1 MIKKQLETE
10 KDLNVTQEVR
20 GLAARPASARLL
32 EAARQTPQEVFAA
45 YETTP
50 QGQPRPDIM
59 RALFGRNELAHK
71 KADSILKRLF
81 KAFINPFTVVLI
93 VLAVIS
99 FITDYVIVE
108 PEDRDL
114 TAVLIVGIMVFISGT
129 LRFVQEVRS
138 GNAAE
143 RLQAMVKTTIAVLR
157 DGESRERPLS
167 ELVVGDVI
175 RLAAGDMI
183 PADVR
188 IVETK
193 DLFVSQSSLTG
204 ESEPMEKWT
213 AAQPQTGGNPLECN
227 NLAFMGS
234 TVVSGS
240 ALALVIAVGKDTL
253 FGALARRVAET
264 RVRTNFEKGV
274 NAVSWVLIRF
284 MVGMVPVV
292 LFLNGFTK
300 GDWVQA
306 ALFALSV
313 AVGLTPEMLPMIVT
327 ASLAKG
333 ALAMSKQ
340 KVIIKNLN
348 SIQNLG
354 SMDILCTDKTGT
366 LTQDKVVLEYHLNV
380 DGKED
385 DRVLRHAFLNSYFQT
400 GLKNLI
406 DLAVIQKQEELGAQ
420 ALVEKYTKVD
430 EIPFDFQ
437 RRRMSVVVQDWEGK
451 TQLVTKGAVE
461 EMLQCCAWAECGGRV
476 LPLEEGVRQRVLAKA
491 GELNSQGM
499 RVIAVAQKTNPS
511 PAGQFSV
518 EDERGMVLLGFLA
531 LLDPP
536 KATAQAAIQ
545 ALQEYGVSVKIL
557 TGDNEKVTQA
567 ICRQVGLP
575 VERILLGTDLESLD
589 DQTLGR
595 LAEDITVFAKLS
607 PEQKA
612 RVVRILREKGH
623 TVGYMGDGINDAA
636 AMKAADVG
644 VSVDTA
650 VDIAKETASV
660 VLLEKDLMVLE
671 QGVLEGRKTYAN
683 MMKYIK
689 MTASSNFGNMFSVLA
704 ASAFLPFLPMASL
717 HLILLNLIYD
727 VCCTALSWDNV
738 DPAYLKVPRRWEAKG
753 IGRFMLWIGPISSL
767 FDIVTYLLLYFVLC
781 PLATGGQLYTQLA
794 DPAAQALYVALFQT
808 GWFVESMWTQTL
820 VIHMLRTEKL
830 PFAQSRASVP
840 VALLSLA
847 GIALVTA
854 IPFTPLAAPLEMA
867 ALPPVYFLLLGMV
880 VLGYMALVTVVKKR
894 YLRRYGQWL

>member
-10 KDLNVTQEVR
+10 KDLNVTQGVR
-20 GLAARPASARLL
+20 ELAARHASARLL

-59 RALFGRNELAHK
+59 RALFGRNELARK

-157 DGESRERPLS
+157 NGESRERPIS
-167 ELVVGDVI
+167 DLVVGDVI

-213 AAQPQTGGNPLECN
+213 AAQPQTDGNPLECN

-313 AVGLTPEMLPMIVT
+313 AVGLTPEMLPMIVS
-327 ASLAKG
+327 ANLAKG
-333 ALAMSKQ
+333 AVAMSRK
-340 KVIIKNLN
+340 KVIVKHLN
-348 SIQNLG
+348 AIQNLG
-354 SMDILCTDKTGT
+354 AMNILCTDKTGT
-366 LTQDKVVLEYHLNV
+366 LTQDRIVLEYPLDVHGNV
-380 DGKED
+380 DE
-385 DRVLRHAFLNSYFQT
+385 RVLRHAFLNSYHQT
-400 GLKNLI
+400 GLRNLMDEAI
-406 DLAVIQKQEELGAQ
+406 VDHAYETNMLPLWQD
-420 ALVEKYTKVD
+420 YRKVD
-430 EIPFDFQ
+430 EIPFDFT
-437 RRRMSVVVQDWEGK
+437 RRRMSVVVADKTGK
-451 TQLVTKGAVE
+451 TQIITKGAVE
-461 EMLQCCAWAECGGRV
+461 EMLSICSYAEYKGNV
-476 LPLEEGVRQRVLAKA
+476 EPLTSALSEEILATVRRYNEA
-491 GELNSQGM
+491 GL
-499 RVIAVAQKTNPS
+499 RVIAVAHKTNPMV
-511 PAGQFSV
+511 AGAFSV
-518 EDERGMVLLGFLA
+518 ADESDMVLIGYLA
-531 LLDPP
+531 FLDPP
-536 KATAQAAIQ
+536 KDSAAAAVA
-545 ALQEYGVSVKIL
+545 ALKEYGVAVKVL
-557 TGDNEKVTQA
+557 TGDNDAVTRSV
-567 ICRQVGLP
+567 CDQVGL
-575 VERILLGTDLESLD
+575 RSHSLLLGSDVEAMDDAELRAAAERTD
-589 DQTLGR
+589 
-595 LAEDITVFAKLS
+595 IFAKLT
-607 PEQKA
+607 PQQKA
-612 RVVRILREKGH
+612 RIVTCLRESGH
-623 TVGYMGDGINDAA
+623 TVGFMGDGINDAA
-636 AMKAADVG
+636 AMKASDVG
-644 VSVDTA
+644 ISVDSA
-650 VDIAKETASV
+650 VDIARESADII
-660 VLLEKDLMVLE
+660 LLEKDLMVLE
-671 QGVLEGRKTYAN
+671 QGAIEGRRIYAN
-683 MMKYIK
+683 IIKYIK

-704 ASAFLPFLPMASL
+704 ASAFLPFLPLAPL
-717 HLILLNLIYD
+717 QILVLNLIYD
-727 VCCTALSWDNV
+727 ISCTAMPWDNV
-738 DPAYLKVPRRWEAKG
+738 DADFLKQPKTWDASS
-753 IGRFMLWIGPISSL
+753 ISRFMIWFGPASSV
-767 FDIVTYLLLYFVLC
+767 FDITTFVLLYTYIC
-781 PLATGGQLYTQLA
+781 PLVFGGAYETLGAGMQ
-794 DPAAQALYVALFQT
+794 VAFVGLFQA
-808 GWFVESMWTQTL
+808 GWFVESLWTQTL
-820 VIHMLRTEKL
+820 VLHMLRTPKV
-830 PFAQSRASVP
+830 PFLRSRASWQVTG
-840 VALLSLA
+840 LTSLGILA
-847 GIALVTA
+847 GTC
-854 IPFTPLAAPLEMA
+854 IPFTTVGGALDMMPLPGAFFPWLFATLAAYM
-867 ALPPVYFLLLGMV
+867 LLTTILKGIFI
-880 VLGYMALVTVVKKR
+880 KK
-894 YLRRYGQWL
+894 YGELL

>member
-59 RALFGRNELAHK
+59 RALFGRNELARK

-157 DGESRERPLS
+157 DGESRERPIS

-204 ESEPMEKWT
+204 EREPMEKWT

-313 AVGLTPEMLPMIVT
+313 AVGLTPEMLPMIVS
-327 ASLAKG
+327 ANLAKG
-333 ALAMSKQ
+333 AVAMSRK
-340 KVIIKNLN
+340 KVIVKHLN
-348 SIQNLG
+348 AIQNLG
-354 SMDILCTDKTGT
+354 AMNILCTDKTGT
-366 LTQDKVVLEYHLNV
+366 LTQDRIVLEYPLDVHGNV
-380 DGKED
+380 DE
-385 DRVLRHAFLNSYFQT
+385 RVLRHAFLNSYHQT
-400 GLKNLI
+400 GLRNLMDEAI
-406 DLAVIQKQEELGAQ
+406 VDHAYETNMLPLWQD
-420 ALVEKYTKVD
+420 YRKVD
-430 EIPFDFQ
+430 EIPFDFT
-437 RRRMSVVVQDWEGK
+437 RRRMSVVVADKAGK
-451 TQLVTKGAVE
+451 TQIITKGAVE
-461 EMLQCCAWAECGGRV
+461 EMLSICSYAEYKGNV
-476 LPLEEGVRQRVLAKA
+476 EPLTSALSEEILATVRRYNEA
-491 GELNSQGM
+491 GL
-499 RVIAVAQKTNPS
+499 RVIAVAHKTNPMV
-511 PAGQFSV
+511 AGAFSV
-518 EDERGMVLLGFLA
+518 ADESDMVLIGYLA
-531 LLDPP
+531 FLDPP
-536 KATAQAAIQ
+536 KDSAAAAVA
-545 ALQEYGVSVKIL
+545 ALKEYGVAVKVL
-557 TGDNEKVTQA
+557 TGDNDAVTRSV
-567 ICRQVGLP
+567 CGQVGLLSHSL
-575 VERILLGTDLESLD
+575 LLGSDVEAMDDAALRAAAERTD
-589 DQTLGR
+589 
-595 LAEDITVFAKLS
+595 IFAKLT
-607 PEQKA
+607 PQQKA
-612 RVVRILREKGH
+612 RIVTCLRENGH
-623 TVGYMGDGINDAA
+623 TVGFMGDGINDAA
-636 AMKAADVG
+636 AMKASDVG
-644 VSVDTA
+644 ISVDSA
-650 VDIAKETASV
+650 VDIARESADII
-660 VLLEKDLMVLE
+660 LLEKDLMVLE
-671 QGVLEGRKTYAN
+671 QGAIEGRRIYAN
-683 MMKYIK
+683 IIKYIK

-704 ASAFLPFLPMASL
+704 ASAFLPFLPLAPL
-717 HLILLNLIYD
+717 QILVLNLIYD
-727 VCCTALSWDNV
+727 ISCTAMPWDNV
-738 DPAYLKVPRRWEAKG
+738 DADFLKQPKTWDASS
-753 IGRFMLWIGPISSL
+753 ISRFMIWFGPASSV
-767 FDIVTYLLLYFVLC
+767 FDITTFVLLYTYIC
-781 PLATGGQLYTQLA
+781 PLVFGGAYETLDAGMQ
-794 DPAAQALYVALFQT
+794 VALVGLFQA
-808 GWFVESMWTQTL
+808 GWFVESLWTQTL
-820 VIHMLRTEKL
+820 VLHMLRTPKV
-830 PFAQSRASVP
+830 PFLRSRASWQVTG
-840 VALLSLA
+840 LTSLGILA
-847 GIALVTA
+847 GTC
-854 IPFTPLAAPLEMA
+854 IPFTTVGGALDMMPLPGAFFPWLFATLAAYM
-867 ALPPVYFLLLGMV
+867 LLTTTLKGIFI
-880 VLGYMALVTVVKKR
+880 KK
-894 YLRRYGQWL
+894 YGELL

>member
-59 RALFGRNELAHK
+59 RALFGRNELARK

-157 DGESRERPLS
+157 DGESRERPIS

-213 AAQPQTGGNPLECN
+213 AAQPQAGGNPLECN

-313 AVGLTPEMLPMIVT
+313 AVGLTPEMLPMIVS
-327 ASLAKG
+327 ANLAKG
-333 ALAMSKQ
+333 AVAMSRK
-340 KVIIKNLN
+340 KVIVKHLN
-348 SIQNLG
+348 AIQNLG
-354 SMDILCTDKTGT
+354 AMNILCTDKTGT
-366 LTQDKVVLEYHLNV
+366 LTQDRIVLEYPLDVHGNV
-380 DGKED
+380 DE
-385 DRVLRHAFLNSYFQT
+385 RVLRHAFLNSYHQT
-400 GLKNLI
+400 GLRNLMDEAI
-406 DLAVIQKQEELGAQ
+406 VDHAYETNMLPLWQD
-420 ALVEKYTKVD
+420 YRKVD
-430 EIPFDFQ
+430 EIPFDFT
-437 RRRMSVVVQDWEGK
+437 RRRMSVVVADKAGK
-451 TQLVTKGAVE
+451 TQIITKGAVE
-461 EMLQCCAWAECGGRV
+461 EMLSICSYAEYKGNV
-476 LPLEEGVRQRVLAKA
+476 EPLTSALSEEILATVRRYNEA
-491 GELNSQGM
+491 GL
-499 RVIAVAQKTNPS
+499 RVIAVAHKTNPMV
-511 PAGQFSV
+511 AGAFSV
-518 EDERGMVLLGFLA
+518 ADESDMVLIGYLA
-531 LLDPP
+531 FLDPP
-536 KATAQAAIQ
+536 KGSAAAAVA
-545 ALQEYGVSVKIL
+545 ALKEYGVAVKVL
-557 TGDNEKVTQA
+557 TGDNDAVTRSV
-567 ICRQVGLP
+567 CGQVGL
-575 VERILLGTDLESLD
+575 RSHSLLLGSDVEAMDDAALRTAAERTD
-589 DQTLGR
+589 
-595 LAEDITVFAKLS
+595 IFAKLT
-607 PEQKA
+607 PQQKA
-612 RVVRILREKGH
+612 RIVTCLRENGH
-623 TVGYMGDGINDAA
+623 TVGFMGDGINDAA
-636 AMKAADVG
+636 AMKASDVG
-644 VSVDTA
+644 ISVDSA
-650 VDIAKETASV
+650 VDIARESADII
-660 VLLEKDLMVLE
+660 LLEKDLMVLE
-671 QGVLEGRKTYAN
+671 QGAIEGRRIYAN
-683 MMKYIK
+683 IIKYIK

-704 ASAFLPFLPMASL
+704 ASAFLPFLPLAPL
-717 HLILLNLIYD
+717 QILVLNLIYD
-727 VCCTALSWDNV
+727 ISCTAMPWDNV
-738 DPAYLKVPRRWEAKG
+738 DADFLKQPKTWDASS
-753 IGRFMLWIGPISSL
+753 ISRFMIWFGPASSV
-767 FDIVTYLLLYFVLC
+767 FDITTFVLLYTYIC
-781 PLATGGQLYTQLA
+781 PLVFGGAYETLDAGMQ
-794 DPAAQALYVALFQT
+794 VAFVGLFQA
-808 GWFVESMWTQTL
+808 GWFVESLWTQTL
-820 VIHMLRTEKL
+820 VLHMLRTPKV
-830 PFAQSRASVP
+830 PFLRSRASWQVTG
-840 VALLSLA
+840 LTSLGILA
-847 GIALVTA
+847 GTC
-854 IPFTPLAAPLEMA
+854 IPFTTVGGALDMMPLPGAFFPWLFATLAAYM
-867 ALPPVYFLLLGMV
+867 LLTTTLKGIFI
-880 VLGYMALVTVVKKR
+880 KK
-894 YLRRYGQWL
+894 YGELL

>member
-10 KDLNVTQEVR
+10 KDLNVTQGVR
-20 GLAARPASARLL
+20 ELAARHASARLL

-59 RALFGRNELAHK
+59 RALFGRNELARK

-108 PEDRDL
+108 PEERDL

-157 DGESRERPLS
+157 DGESRERPIS

-313 AVGLTPEMLPMIVT
+313 AVGLTPEMLPMIVS
-327 ASLAKG
+327 ANLAKG
-333 ALAMSKQ
+333 AVAMSRK
-340 KVIIKNLN
+340 KVIVKHLN
-348 SIQNLG
+348 AIQNLG
-354 SMDILCTDKTGT
+354 AMNILCTDKTGT
-366 LTQDKVVLEYHLNV
+366 LTQDRIVLEYPLDVHGNV
-380 DGKED
+380 DE
-385 DRVLRHAFLNSYFQT
+385 RVLRHAFLNSYHQT
-400 GLKNLI
+400 GLRNLMDEAI
-406 DLAVIQKQEELGAQ
+406 AVAGLPEGGRNPVRFYPAAHERGCGGQDRQDADHHQGRGGGNAFHLQLRGIQGECRAAHQRVERGDPRHGAAVQ
-420 ALVEKYTKVD
+420 RGRAARHRRGPQD
-430 EIPFDFQ
+430 ESDG
-437 RRRMSVVVQDWEGK
+437 RRSVF
-451 TQLVTKGAVE
+451 
-461 EMLQCCAWAECGGRV
+461 CGGRV
-476 LPLEEGVRQRVLAKA
+476 GHGAHRVSRLPRSPEGFRGGCRCRAEGVRRRGQGADRGQRRGDAQRVRS
-491 GELNSQGM
+491 G
-499 RVIAVAQKTNPS
+499 RVAVPF
-511 PAGQFSV
+511 PA
-518 EDERGMVLLGFLA
+518 
-531 LLDPP
+531 
-536 KATAQAAIQ
+536 
-545 ALQEYGVSVKIL
+545 
-557 TGDNEKVTQA
+557 
-567 ICRQVGLP
+567 
-575 VERILLGTDLESLD
+575 
-589 DQTLGR
+589 
-595 LAEDITVFAKLS
+595 
-607 PEQKA
+607 A
-612 RVVRILREKGH
+612 RFGC
-623 TVGYMGDGINDAA
+623 GGDG
-636 AMKAADVG
+636 
-644 VSVDTA
+644 
-650 VDIAKETASV
+650 
-660 VLLEKDLMVLE
+660 
-671 QGVLEGRKTYAN
+671 
-683 MMKYIK
+683 
-689 MTASSNFGNMFSVLA
+689 
-704 ASAFLPFLPMASL
+704 
-717 HLILLNLIYD
+717 
-727 VCCTALSWDNV
+727 
-738 DPAYLKVPRRWEAKG
+738 
-753 IGRFMLWIGPISSL
+753 
-767 FDIVTYLLLYFVLC
+767 
-781 PLATGGQLYTQLA
+781 
-794 DPAAQALYVALFQT
+794 
-808 GWFVESMWTQTL
+808 
-820 VIHMLRTEKL
+820 
-830 PFAQSRASVP
+830 
-840 VALLSLA
+840 
-847 GIALVTA
+847 
-854 IPFTPLAAPLEMA
+854 
-867 ALPPVYFLLLGMV
+867 
-880 VLGYMALVTVVKKR
+880 
-894 YLRRYGQWL
+894 

>member
-59 RALFGRNELAHK
+59 RALFGRNELARK

-157 DGESRERPLS
+157 DGESRERPIS

-213 AAQPQTGGNPLECN
+213 AAQPQAGGNPLECN

-313 AVGLTPEMLPMIVT
+313 AVGLTPEMLPMIVS
-327 ASLAKG
+327 ANLAKG
-333 ALAMSKQ
+333 AVAMSRK
-340 KVIIKNLN
+340 KVIVKHLN
-348 SIQNLG
+348 AIQNLG
-354 SMDILCTDKTGT
+354 AMNILCTDKTGT
-366 LTQDKVVLEYHLNV
+366 LTQDRIVLEYPLDVHGNV
-380 DGKED
+380 DE
-385 DRVLRHAFLNSYFQT
+385 RVLRHAFLNSYHQT
-400 GLKNLI
+400 GLRNLMDEAI
-406 DLAVIQKQEELGAQ
+406 VDHAYETNMLPLWQD
-420 ALVEKYTKVD
+420 YRKVD
-430 EIPFDFQ
+430 EIPFDFT
-437 RRRMSVVVQDWEGK
+437 RRRMSVVVADKAGK
-451 TQLVTKGAVE
+451 TQIITKGAVE
-461 EMLQCCAWAECGGRV
+461 EMLSICSYAEYKGNV
-476 LPLEEGVRQRVLAKA
+476 EPLTSALSEEILATVRRYNEA
-491 GELNSQGM
+491 GL
-499 RVIAVAQKTNPS
+499 RVIAVAHKTNPMV
-511 PAGQFSV
+511 AGAFSV
-518 EDERGMVLLGFLA
+518 ADESDMVLIGYLA
-531 LLDPP
+531 FLDPP
-536 KATAQAAIQ
+536 KDSAAAAVA
-545 ALQEYGVSVKIL
+545 ALKEYGVAVKVL
-557 TGDNEKVTQA
+557 TGDNDAVTRSV
-567 ICRQVGLP
+567 CGQVGL
-575 VERILLGTDLESLD
+575 RSHSLLLGSDVEAMDDAALRAAAERTD
-589 DQTLGR
+589 
-595 LAEDITVFAKLS
+595 IFAKLT
-607 PEQKA
+607 PQQKA
-612 RVVRILREKGH
+612 RIVTCLRENGH
-623 TVGYMGDGINDAA
+623 TVGFMGDGINDAA
-636 AMKAADVG
+636 AMKASDVG
-644 VSVDTA
+644 ISVDSA
-650 VDIAKETASV
+650 VDIARESADII
-660 VLLEKDLMVLE
+660 LLEKDLMVLE
-671 QGVLEGRKTYAN
+671 QGAIEGRRIYAN
-683 MMKYIK
+683 IIKYIK

-704 ASAFLPFLPMASL
+704 ASAFLPFLPLAPL
-717 HLILLNLIYD
+717 QILVLNLIYD
-727 VCCTALSWDNV
+727 ISCTAMPWDNV
-738 DPAYLKVPRRWEAKG
+738 DADFLKQPKTWDASS
-753 IGRFMLWIGPISSL
+753 ISRFMIWFGPASSV
-767 FDIVTYLLLYFVLC
+767 FDITTFVLLYTYIC
-781 PLATGGQLYTQLA
+781 PLVFGGAYETLDAGMQ
-794 DPAAQALYVALFQT
+794 VAFVGLFQA
-808 GWFVESMWTQTL
+808 GWFVESLWTQTL
-820 VIHMLRTEKL
+820 VLHMLRTPKV
-830 PFAQSRASVP
+830 PFLRSRASWQVTG
-840 VALLSLA
+840 LTSLGILA
-847 GIALVTA
+847 GTC
-854 IPFTPLAAPLEMA
+854 IPFTTVGGALDMMPLPGAFFPWLFATLAAYM
-867 ALPPVYFLLLGMV
+867 LLTTTLKGIFI
-880 VLGYMALVTVVKKR
+880 KK
-894 YLRRYGQWL
+894 YGELL

>member
-10 KDLNVTQEVR
+10 KDLNVTQGARE
-20 GLAARPASARLL
+20 LAARHASARLL

-59 RALFGRNELAHK
+59 RALFGRNELARK

-157 DGESRERPLS
+157 NGESRERPIS

-213 AAQPQTGGNPLECN
+213 AAQPQTDGNPLECN

-313 AVGLTPEMLPMIVT
+313 AVGLTPEMLPMIVS
-327 ASLAKG
+327 ANLAKG
-333 ALAMSKQ
+333 AVAMSRK
-340 KVIIKNLN
+340 KVIVKHLN
-348 SIQNLG
+348 AIQNLG
-354 SMDILCTDKTGT
+354 AMNILCTDKTGT
-366 LTQDKVVLEYHLNV
+366 LTQDRIVLEYPLDVHGNV
-380 DGKED
+380 DE
-385 DRVLRHAFLNSYFQT
+385 RVLRHAFLNSYHQT
-400 GLKNLI
+400 GLRNLMDEAI
-406 DLAVIQKQEELGAQ
+406 VDHAYETNMLPLWQD
-420 ALVEKYTKVD
+420 YRKVD
-430 EIPFDFQ
+430 EIPFDFT
-437 RRRMSVVVQDWEGK
+437 RRRMSVVVADKTGK
-451 TQLVTKGAVE
+451 TQIITKGAVE
-461 EMLQCCAWAECGGRV
+461 EMLSICSYAEYKGNV
-476 LPLEEGVRQRVLAKA
+476 EPLTSALSEEILATVRRYNEA
-491 GELNSQGM
+491 GL
-499 RVIAVAQKTNPS
+499 RVIAVAHKTNPMV
-511 PAGQFSV
+511 AGAFSV
-518 EDERGMVLLGFLA
+518 ADESDMVLIGYLA
-531 LLDPP
+531 FLDPP
-536 KATAQAAIQ
+536 KDSAAAAVA
-545 ALQEYGVSVKIL
+545 ALKEYGVAVKVL
-557 TGDNEKVTQA
+557 TGDNDAVTRSV
-567 ICRQVGLP
+567 CDQVGL
-575 VERILLGTDLESLD
+575 RSHSLLLGSDVEAMDDAELRAAAERTD
-589 DQTLGR
+589 
-595 LAEDITVFAKLS
+595 IFAKLT
-607 PEQKA
+607 PQQKA
-612 RVVRILREKGH
+612 RIVTCLRESGH
-623 TVGYMGDGINDAA
+623 TVGFMGDGINDAA
-636 AMKAADVG
+636 AMKASDVG
-644 VSVDTA
+644 ISVDSA
-650 VDIAKETASV
+650 VDIARESADII
-660 VLLEKDLMVLE
+660 LLEKDLMVLE
-671 QGVLEGRKTYAN
+671 QGAIEGRRIYAN
-683 MMKYIK
+683 IIKYIK

-704 ASAFLPFLPMASL
+704 ASAFLPFLPLAPL
-717 HLILLNLIYD
+717 QILVLNLIYD
-727 VCCTALSWDNV
+727 ISCTAMPWDNV
-738 DPAYLKVPRRWEAKG
+738 DADFLKQSKTWDASS
-753 IGRFMLWIGPISSL
+753 ISRFMIWFGPASSV
-767 FDIVTYLLLYFVLC
+767 FDITTFVLLYTYIC
-781 PLATGGQLYTQLA
+781 PLVFGGAYETLDAGMQ
-794 DPAAQALYVALFQT
+794 VAFVGLFQA
-808 GWFVESMWTQTL
+808 GWFVESLWTQTL
-820 VIHMLRTEKL
+820 VLHMLRTPKV
-830 PFAQSRASVP
+830 PFLRSRASWQVTG
-840 VALLSLA
+840 LTSLGILA
-847 GIALVTA
+847 GTC
-854 IPFTPLAAPLEMA
+854 IPFTTVGGDLDMMPLPGAFFPWLFATLAAYM
-867 ALPPVYFLLLGMV
+867 LLTTTLKGIFI
-880 VLGYMALVTVVKKR
+880 KK
-894 YLRRYGQWL
+894 YGELL

>member
-1 MIKKQLETE
+1 MKKIVKNVWIAGGSGARGRANTIYERLFWAAAQEETALLARYGTAATGLTPE
-10 KDLNVTQEVR
+10 QVERSREEHGSNVLTYGKRESV
-20 GLAARPASARLL
+20 A
-32 EAARQTPQEVFAA
+32 
-45 YETTP
+45 
-50 QGQPRPDIM
+50 
-59 RALFGRNELAHK
+59 
-71 KADSILKRLF
+71 KRLF
-81 KAFINPFTVVLI
+81 SAFINPFTVILLA
-93 VLAVIS
+93 LAVIS
-99 FITDYVIVE
+99 AVTDIALASPGEKNYA
-108 PEDRDL
+108 
-114 TAVLIVGIMVFISGT
+114 TVLIIATMVLLSGG
-129 LRFVQEVRS
+129 LRFVQETRS
-138 GNAAE
+138 GNVADKLLGMLHTTACVERSGQKAE
-143 RLQAMVKTTIAVLR
+143 I
-157 DGESRERPLS
+157 PL
-167 ELVVGDVI
+167 EEIVAGDLVY
-175 RLAAGDMI
+175 LSAGDMI
-183 PADVR
+183 PADLR
-188 IVETK
+188 ILCAK
-193 DLFVSQSSLTG
+193 DLFLSQSALTG
-204 ESEPMEKWT
+204 ESEAVEKLGT
-213 AAQPQTGGNPLECN
+213 AVSQKAALTDTA
-227 NLAFMGS
+227 NLAFLGS
-234 TVVSGS
+234 NVVSGS
-240 ALALVIAVGKDTL
+240 AKALVLAVGNNTMLGRMAKELNTKPPK
-253 FGALARRVAET
+253 T
-264 RVRTNFEKGV
+264 TFEKGV
-274 NAVSWVLIRF
+274 NSVSWVLIRF
-284 MVGMVPVV
+284 MLLMVPVV
-292 LFLNGFTK
+292 LLVNGFTK
-300 GDWVQA
+300 GDWMQA
-306 ALFALSV
+306 SLFAISI

-406 DLAVIQKQEELGAQ
+406 DLAVIQKQEELGAHD
-420 ALVEKYTKVD
+420 LVEKYTKVD

-437 RRRMSVVVQDWEGK
+437 RRRMSVVVQDREGK

-476 LPLEEGVRQRVLAKA
+476 LPLEEGVRRRVLAKA
-491 GELNSQGM
+491 GELNGQGM

-689 MTASSNFGNMFSVLA
+689 ITASSNFGNMFSVLA

-767 FDIVTYLLLYFVLC
+767 FDIATYLLLYFVLC

-830 PFAQSRASVP
+830 PFARSRASVP

-894 YLRRYGQWL
+894 YIRRYGQWL

>member
-59 RALFGRNELAHK
+59 RALFGRNELARK

-157 DGESRERPLS
+157 DGESRERPIS
-167 ELVVGDVI
+167 ELVV
-175 RLAAGDMI
+175 GDMI

-213 AAQPQTGGNPLECN
+213 AAQPQAGGNPLECN

-313 AVGLTPEMLPMIVT
+313 AVGLTPEMLPMIVS
-327 ASLAKG
+327 ANLAKG
-333 ALAMSKQ
+333 AVAMSRK
-340 KVIIKNLN
+340 KVIVKHLN
-348 SIQNLG
+348 AIQNLG
-354 SMDILCTDKTGT
+354 AMNILCTDKTGT
-366 LTQDKVVLEYHLNV
+366 LTQDRIVLEYPLDVHGNV
-380 DGKED
+380 DE
-385 DRVLRHAFLNSYFQT
+385 RVLRHAFLNSYHQT
-400 GLKNLI
+400 GLRNLMDEAI
-406 DLAVIQKQEELGAQ
+406 VDHAYETNMLPLWQD
-420 ALVEKYTKVD
+420 YRKVD
-430 EIPFDFQ
+430 EIPFDFT
-437 RRRMSVVVQDWEGK
+437 RRRMSVVVADKAGK
-451 TQLVTKGAVE
+451 TQIITKGAVE
-461 EMLQCCAWAECGGRV
+461 EMLSICSYAEYKGNV
-476 LPLEEGVRQRVLAKA
+476 EPLTSALSEEILATVRRYNEA
-491 GELNSQGM
+491 GL
-499 RVIAVAQKTNPS
+499 RVIAVAHKTNPMV
-511 PAGQFSV
+511 AGAFSV
-518 EDERGMVLLGFLA
+518 ADESDMVLIGYLA
-531 LLDPP
+531 FLDPP
-536 KATAQAAIQ
+536 KGSAAAAVA
-545 ALQEYGVSVKIL
+545 ALKEYGVAVKVL
-557 TGDNEKVTQA
+557 TGDNDAVTRSV
-567 ICRQVGLP
+567 CGQVGL
-575 VERILLGTDLESLD
+575 RSHSLLLGSDVEAMDDAALRTAAERTD
-589 DQTLGR
+589 
-595 LAEDITVFAKLS
+595 IFAKLT
-607 PEQKA
+607 PQQKA
-612 RVVRILREKGH
+612 RIVTCLRENGH
-623 TVGYMGDGINDAA
+623 TVGFMGDGINDAA
-636 AMKAADVG
+636 AMKASDVG
-644 VSVDTA
+644 ISVDSA
-650 VDIAKETASV
+650 VDIARESADII
-660 VLLEKDLMVLE
+660 LLEKDLMVLE
-671 QGVLEGRKTYAN
+671 QGAIEGRRIYAN
-683 MMKYIK
+683 IIKYIK

-704 ASAFLPFLPMASL
+704 ASAFLPFLPLAPL
-717 HLILLNLIYD
+717 QILVLNLIYD
-727 VCCTALSWDNV
+727 ISCTAMPWDNV
-738 DPAYLKVPRRWEAKG
+738 DADFLKQPKTWDASS
-753 IGRFMLWIGPISSL
+753 ISRFMIWFGPASSV
-767 FDIVTYLLLYFVLC
+767 FDITTFVLLYTYIC
-781 PLATGGQLYTQLA
+781 PLVFGGAYETLDAGMQ
-794 DPAAQALYVALFQT
+794 VAFVGLFQA
-808 GWFVESMWTQTL
+808 GWFVESLWTQTL
-820 VIHMLRTEKL
+820 VLHMLRTPKV
-830 PFAQSRASVP
+830 PFLRSRASWQVTG
-840 VALLSLA
+840 LTSLGILA
-847 GIALVTA
+847 GTC
-854 IPFTPLAAPLEMA
+854 IPFTTVGGALDMMPLPGAFFPWLFATLAAYM
-867 ALPPVYFLLLGMV
+867 LLTTTLKGIFI
-880 VLGYMALVTVVKKR
+880 KK
-894 YLRRYGQWL
+894 YGELL

>member
-1 MIKKQLETE
+1 MKKIVKNVWIAGGSGARGRANTIYERLFWAAAQEETALLARYGTAATGLTPE
-10 KDLNVTQEVR
+10 QVERSREEHGSNVLTYGKRESV
-20 GLAARPASARLL
+20 A
-32 EAARQTPQEVFAA
+32 
-45 YETTP
+45 
-50 QGQPRPDIM
+50 
-59 RALFGRNELAHK
+59 
-71 KADSILKRLF
+71 KRLF
-81 KAFINPFTVVLI
+81 SAFINPFTVILLA
-93 VLAVIS
+93 LAVIS
-99 FITDYVIVE
+99 AVTDIALASPGE
-108 PEDRDL
+108 KNCA
-114 TAVLIVGIMVFISGT
+114 TVLIIATMVLLSGG
-129 LRFVQEVRS
+129 LRFVQETRS
-138 GNAAE
+138 GNVADKLLGMLHTTACVERAGQKAE
-143 RLQAMVKTTIAVLR
+143 I
-157 DGESRERPLS
+157 PL
-167 ELVVGDVI
+167 EEIVAGDLVY
-175 RLAAGDMI
+175 LSAGDMI
-183 PADVR
+183 PADLR
-188 IVETK
+188 ILCAK
-193 DLFVSQSSLTG
+193 DLFLSQSALTG
-204 ESEPMEKWT
+204 ESEAVEKLGT
-213 AAQPQTGGNPLECN
+213 AVSQKAALTDTA
-227 NLAFMGS
+227 NLAFLGS
-234 TVVSGS
+234 NVVSGS
-240 ALALVIAVGKDTL
+240 AKALVLAVGNDTML
-253 FGALARRVAET
+253 GRMAKELNT
-264 RVRTNFEKGV
+264 KPPKTTFEKGV
-274 NAVSWVLIRF
+274 NSVSWVLIRF
-284 MVGMVPVV
+284 MLLMVPVV
-292 LFLNGFTK
+292 LFVNGLTK
-300 GDWVQA
+300 GDWMQA
-306 ALFALSV
+306 SLFAISI

-406 DLAVIQKQEELGAQ
+406 DLAVIQRQEELGAQ

-437 RRRMSVVVQDWEGK
+437 RRRMSVVVQDREGK

-767 FDIVTYLLLYFVLC
+767 FDIATYLLLYFVLC

-894 YLRRYGQWL
+894 YIRRYGQWL

>member
-59 RALFGRNELAHK
+59 RALFGRNELARK

-157 DGESRERPLS
+157 DGESRERPIS

-213 AAQPQTGGNPLECN
+213 AAQPQAGGNPLECN

-292 LFLNGFTK
+292 LFLNGFAK

-313 AVGLTPEMLPMIVT
+313 AVGLTPEMLPMIVS
-327 ASLAKG
+327 ANLAKG
-333 ALAMSKQ
+333 AVGHVPAKGHRKASQ
-340 KVIIKNLN
+340 CDPESRGHEHPVHG
-348 SIQNLG
+348 QDRDPDAG
-354 SMDILCTDKTGT
+354 SQSCWNIRLDVHG
-366 LTQDKVVLEYHLNV
+366 NV
-380 DGKED
+380 DE
-385 DRVLRHAFLNSYFQT
+385 RVLRHAFLNSYHPDRPAQPDGRSHRGSRLRELNMLPLWQDYTEGGRNPVRFHPAAHERGCGGQ
-400 GLKNLI
+400 GRQDADHHQGRGGGNALHLQ
-406 DLAVIQKQEELGAQ
+406 LRGIQG
-420 ALVEKYTKVD
+420 
-430 EIPFDFQ
+430 
-437 RRRMSVVVQDWEGK
+437 
-451 TQLVTKGAVE
+451 
-461 EMLQCCAWAECGGRV
+461 ECGAAHQRVERGDPRHGAAVQRGRACASSPWPTRRIRWSPERFPWRTSRTWCSSGISPSSIPRRIPRR
-476 LPLEEGVRQRVLAKA
+476 LPL
-491 GELNSQGM
+491 
-499 RVIAVAQKTNPS
+499 
-511 PAGQFSV
+511 
-518 EDERGMVLLGFLA
+518 
-531 LLDPP
+531 
-536 KATAQAAIQ
+536 
-545 ALQEYGVSVKIL
+545 
-557 TGDNEKVTQA
+557 
-567 ICRQVGLP
+567 
-575 VERILLGTDLESLD
+575 
-589 DQTLGR
+589 
-595 LAEDITVFAKLS
+595 
-607 PEQKA
+607 
-612 RVVRILREKGH
+612 
-623 TVGYMGDGINDAA
+623 
-636 AMKAADVG
+636 
-644 VSVDTA
+644 
-650 VDIAKETASV
+650 
-660 VLLEKDLMVLE
+660 
-671 QGVLEGRKTYAN
+671 
-683 MMKYIK
+683 
-689 MTASSNFGNMFSVLA
+689 
-704 ASAFLPFLPMASL
+704 
-717 HLILLNLIYD
+717 
-727 VCCTALSWDNV
+727 
-738 DPAYLKVPRRWEAKG
+738 PR
-753 IGRFMLWIGPISSL
+753 
-767 FDIVTYLLLYFVLC
+767 
-781 PLATGGQLYTQLA
+781 
-794 DPAAQALYVALFQT
+794 
-808 GWFVESMWTQTL
+808 
-820 VIHMLRTEKL
+820 
-830 PFAQSRASVP
+830 
-840 VALLSLA
+840 
-847 GIALVTA
+847 
-854 IPFTPLAAPLEMA
+854 
-867 ALPPVYFLLLGMV
+867 
-880 VLGYMALVTVVKKR
+880 
-894 YLRRYGQWL
+894 

>member
-10 KDLNVTQEVR
+10 KDLNVTQGARE
-20 GLAARPASARLL
+20 LAARHASARLL

-59 RALFGRNELAHK
+59 RALFGRNELARK

-157 DGESRERPLS
+157 NGESRERPIS

-213 AAQPQTGGNPLECN
+213 AAQPQTDGNPLECN

-313 AVGLTPEMLPMIVT
+313 AVGLTPEMLPMIVS
-327 ASLAKG
+327 ANLAKG
-333 ALAMSKQ
+333 AVAMSRK
-340 KVIIKNLN
+340 KVIVKHLN
-348 SIQNLG
+348 AIQNLG
-354 SMDILCTDKTGT
+354 AMNILCTDKTGT
-366 LTQDKVVLEYHLNV
+366 LTQDRIVLEYPLDVHGNV
-380 DGKED
+380 DE
-385 DRVLRHAFLNSYFQT
+385 RVLRHAFLNSYHQT
-400 GLKNLI
+400 GLRNLMDEAI
-406 DLAVIQKQEELGAQ
+406 VDHAYETNMLPLWQD
-420 ALVEKYTKVD
+420 YRKVD
-430 EIPFDFQ
+430 EIPFDFT
-437 RRRMSVVVQDWEGK
+437 RRRMSVVVADKTGK
-451 TQLVTKGAVE
+451 TQIITKGAVE
-461 EMLQCCAWAECGGRV
+461 EMLSICSYAEYKGNV
-476 LPLEEGVRQRVLAKA
+476 EPLTSALSEEILATVRRYNEA
-491 GELNSQGM
+491 GL
-499 RVIAVAQKTNPS
+499 RVIAVAHKTNPMV
-511 PAGQFSV
+511 AGAFSV
-518 EDERGMVLLGFLA
+518 ADESDMVLIGYLA
-531 LLDPP
+531 FLDPP
-536 KATAQAAIQ
+536 KDSAAAAVA
-545 ALQEYGVSVKIL
+545 ALKEYGVAVKVL
-557 TGDNEKVTQA
+557 TGDNDAVTRSV
-567 ICRQVGLP
+567 CDQVGL
-575 VERILLGTDLESLD
+575 RSHSLLLGSDVEAMDDAELRAAAERTD
-589 DQTLGR
+589 
-595 LAEDITVFAKLS
+595 IFAKLT
-607 PEQKA
+607 PQQKA
-612 RVVRILREKGH
+612 RIVTCLRESGH
-623 TVGYMGDGINDAA
+623 TVGFMGDGINDAA
-636 AMKAADVG
+636 AMKASDVG
-644 VSVDTA
+644 ISVDSA
-650 VDIAKETASV
+650 VDIARESADII
-660 VLLEKDLMVLE
+660 LLEKDLMVLE
-671 QGVLEGRKTYAN
+671 QGAIEGRRIYAN
-683 MMKYIK
+683 IIKYIK

-704 ASAFLPFLPMASL
+704 ASAFLPFLPLAPL
-717 HLILLNLIYD
+717 QILVLNLIYD
-727 VCCTALSWDNV
+727 ISCTAMPWDNV
-738 DPAYLKVPRRWEAKG
+738 DADFLKQPKTWDASS
-753 IGRFMLWIGPISSL
+753 ISRFMIWFGPASSV
-767 FDIVTYLLLYFVLC
+767 FDITTFVLLYTYIC
-781 PLATGGQLYTQLA
+781 PLVFGGAYETLGAGMQ
-794 DPAAQALYVALFQT
+794 VAFVGLFQA
-808 GWFVESMWTQTL
+808 GWFVESLWTQTL
-820 VIHMLRTEKL
+820 VLHMLRTPKV
-830 PFAQSRASVP
+830 PFLRSRASWQVTG
-840 VALLSLA
+840 LTSLGILA
-847 GIALVTA
+847 GTC
-854 IPFTPLAAPLEMA
+854 IPFTTVGGALDMMPLPCAFFPWLFATLAAYM
-867 ALPPVYFLLLGMV
+867 LLTTTLKGIFI
-880 VLGYMALVTVVKKR
+880 KK
-894 YLRRYGQWL
+894 YGELL

>member
-10 KDLNVTQEVR
+10 KDLNVTQGVR
-20 GLAARPASARLL
+20 ELTARHASARLL

-59 RALFGRNELAHK
+59 RALFGRNELARK

-143 RLQAMVKTTIAVLR
+143 RLQAMVKTTIAVMR
-157 DGESRERPLS
+157 DGESRERPIS

-313 AVGLTPEMLPMIVT
+313 AVGLTPEMLPMIVS
-327 ASLAKG
+327 ANLAKG
-333 ALAMSKQ
+333 AVAMSRK
-340 KVIIKNLN
+340 KVIVKHLN
-348 SIQNLG
+348 AIQNLG
-354 SMDILCTDKTGT
+354 AMNILCTDKTGT
-366 LTQDKVVLEYHLNV
+366 LTQDRIVLEYPLDVHGNV
-380 DGKED
+380 DE
-385 DRVLRHAFLNSYFQT
+385 RVLRHAFLNSYHQT
-400 GLKNLI
+400 GLRNLMDEAI
-406 DLAVIQKQEELGAQ
+406 VDHAYETNMLPLWQD
-420 ALVEKYTKVD
+420 YRKVD
-430 EIPFDFQ
+430 EIPFDFT
-437 RRRMSVVVQDWEGK
+437 RRRMSVVVADKTGK
-451 TQLVTKGAVE
+451 TQIITKGAVE
-461 EMLQCCAWAECGGRV
+461 EMLSICSYAEYKGNV
-476 LPLEEGVRQRVLAKA
+476 EPLTSALSEEILATVRRYNEA
-491 GELNSQGM
+491 GL
-499 RVIAVAQKTNPS
+499 RVIAVAHKTNPMV
-511 PAGQFSV
+511 AGAFSV
-518 EDERGMVLLGFLA
+518 ADESDMVLIGYLA
-531 LLDPP
+531 FLDPP
-536 KATAQAAIQ
+536 KDSAAAAVA
-545 ALQEYGVSVKIL
+545 ALKEYGVAVKVL
-557 TGDNEKVTQA
+557 TGDNDAVTRSV
-567 ICRQVGLP
+567 CDQVGL
-575 VERILLGTDLESLD
+575 RSHSLLLGSDVEAMD
-589 DQTLGR
+589 D
-595 LAEDITVFAKLS
+595 AE
-607 PEQKA
+607 
-612 RVVRILREKGH
+612 LR
-623 TVGYMGDGINDAA
+623 AA
-636 AMKAADVG
+636 AMKASDVG
-644 VSVDTA
+644 ISVDSA
-650 VDIAKETASV
+650 VDIARESADII
-660 VLLEKDLMVLE
+660 LLEKDLMVLE
-671 QGVLEGRKTYAN
+671 QGAIEGRRIYAN
-683 MMKYIK
+683 IIKYIK

-704 ASAFLPFLPMASL
+704 ASAFLPFLPLAPL
-717 HLILLNLIYD
+717 QILVLNLIYD
-727 VCCTALSWDNV
+727 ISCTAMPWDNV
-738 DPAYLKVPRRWEAKG
+738 DADFLKQPKTWDASS
-753 IGRFMLWIGPISSL
+753 ISRFMIWFGPASSV
-767 FDIVTYLLLYFVLC
+767 FDITTFVLLYTYIC
-781 PLATGGQLYTQLA
+781 PLVFGGAYETLGAGMQ
-794 DPAAQALYVALFQT
+794 VAFVGLFQA
-808 GWFVESMWTQTL
+808 GWFVESLWTQTL
-820 VIHMLRTEKL
+820 VLHMLRTPKV
-830 PFAQSRASVP
+830 PFLRSRASWQVTG
-840 VALLSLA
+840 LTSLGILA
-847 GIALVTA
+847 GTC
-854 IPFTPLAAPLEMA
+854 IPFTTVGGALDMMPLPGAFFPWLFATLAAYM
-867 ALPPVYFLLLGMV
+867 LLTTTLKGIFI
-880 VLGYMALVTVVKKR
+880 KK
-894 YLRRYGQWL
+894 YGELL

>member
-59 RALFGRNELAHK
+59 RALFGRNELARK

-157 DGESRERPLS
+157 DGESRERPIS

-313 AVGLTPEMLPMIVT
+313 AVGLTPEMLPMIVS
-327 ASLAKG
+327 ANLAKG
-333 ALAMSKQ
+333 AVAMSRK
-340 KVIIKNLN
+340 KVIVKHLN
-348 SIQNLG
+348 AIQNLG
-354 SMDILCTDKTGT
+354 AMNILCTDKTGT
-366 LTQDKVVLEYHLNV
+366 LTQDRIVLEYPLDVHGNV
-380 DGKED
+380 DE
-385 DRVLRHAFLNSYFQT
+385 RVLRHAFLNSYHQT
-400 GLKNLI
+400 GLRNLMDEAI
-406 DLAVIQKQEELGAQ
+406 VDHAYETNMLPLWQD
-420 ALVEKYTKVD
+420 YRKVD
-430 EIPFDFQ
+430 EIPFDFT
-437 RRRMSVVVQDWEGK
+437 RRRMSVVVADKAGK
-451 TQLVTKGAVE
+451 TQIITKGAVE
-461 EMLQCCAWAECGGRV
+461 EMLSICSYAEYKGNV
-476 LPLEEGVRQRVLAKA
+476 EPLTSALSEEILATVRRYNEA
-491 GELNSQGM
+491 GL
-499 RVIAVAQKTNPS
+499 RVIAVAHKTNPMV
-511 PAGQFSV
+511 AGAFSV
-518 EDERGMVLLGFLA
+518 ADESDMVLIGYLA
-531 LLDPP
+531 FLDPP
-536 KATAQAAIQ
+536 KDSAAAAVA
-545 ALQEYGVSVKIL
+545 ALKEYGVAVKVL
-557 TGDNEKVTQA
+557 TGDNDAVTRSV
-567 ICRQVGLP
+567 CGQVGL
-575 VERILLGTDLESLD
+575 RSHSLLLGSDVEAMDDAALRAAAERTD
-589 DQTLGR
+589 
-595 LAEDITVFAKLS
+595 IFAKLT
-607 PEQKA
+607 PQQKA
-612 RVVRILREKGH
+612 RIVTCLRENGH
-623 TVGYMGDGINDAA
+623 TVGFMGDGINDAA
-636 AMKAADVG
+636 AMKASDVG
-644 VSVDTA
+644 ISVDSA
-650 VDIAKETASV
+650 VDIARESADII
-660 VLLEKDLMVLE
+660 LQEKDLMVLE
-671 QGVLEGRKTYAN
+671 QGAIEGRRIYAN
-683 MMKYIK
+683 IIKYIK

-704 ASAFLPFLPMASL
+704 ASAFLPFLPLAPL
-717 HLILLNLIYD
+717 QILVLNLIYD
-727 VCCTALSWDNV
+727 ISCTAMPWDNV
-738 DPAYLKVPRRWEAKG
+738 DADFLKQPKTWDASS
-753 IGRFMLWIGPISSL
+753 ISRFMIWFGPASSV
-767 FDIVTYLLLYFVLC
+767 FDITTFVLLYTYIC
-781 PLATGGQLYTQLA
+781 PLVFGGAYETLDAGMQ
-794 DPAAQALYVALFQT
+794 VAFVGLFQA
-808 GWFVESMWTQTL
+808 GWFVESLWTQTL
-820 VIHMLRTEKL
+820 VLHMLRTPKV
-830 PFAQSRASVP
+830 PFLRSRASWQVTG
-840 VALLSLA
+840 LTSLGILA
-847 GIALVTA
+847 GTC
-854 IPFTPLAAPLEMA
+854 IPFTTVGGALDMMPLPGAFFPWLFATLAAYM
-867 ALPPVYFLLLGMV
+867 LLTTTLKGIFI
-880 VLGYMALVTVVKKR
+880 KK
-894 YLRRYGQWL
+894 YGELL

>member
-10 KDLNVTQEVR
+10 KDLNVTQGARE
-20 GLAARPASARLL
+20 LAARHASARLL

-59 RALFGRNELAHK
+59 RALFGRNELARK

-157 DGESRERPLS
+157 NGESRERPIS

-213 AAQPQTGGNPLECN
+213 AAQPQTDGNPLECN

-313 AVGLTPEMLPMIVT
+313 AVGLTPEMLPMIVS
-327 ASLAKG
+327 ANLAKG
-333 ALAMSKQ
+333 AVAMSRK
-340 KVIIKNLN
+340 KVIVKHLN
-348 SIQNLG
+348 AIQNLG
-354 SMDILCTDKTGT
+354 AMNILCTDKTGT
-366 LTQDKVVLEYHLNV
+366 LTQDRIVLEYPLDVHGNV
-380 DGKED
+380 DE
-385 DRVLRHAFLNSYFQT
+385 RVLRHAFLNSYHQT
-400 GLKNLI
+400 GLRNLMDEAI
-406 DLAVIQKQEELGAQ
+406 VDHAYETNMLPLWQD
-420 ALVEKYTKVD
+420 YRKVD
-430 EIPFDFQ
+430 EIPFDFT
-437 RRRMSVVVQDWEGK
+437 RRRMSVVVADKTGK
-451 TQLVTKGAVE
+451 TQIITKGAVE
-461 EMLQCCAWAECGGRV
+461 EMLSICSYAEYKGNV
-476 LPLEEGVRQRVLAKA
+476 EPLTSALSEEILATVRRYNEA
-491 GELNSQGM
+491 GL
-499 RVIAVAQKTNPS
+499 RVIAVAHKTNPMV
-511 PAGQFSV
+511 AGAFSV
-518 EDERGMVLLGFLA
+518 ADESDMVLIGYLA
-531 LLDPP
+531 FLDPP
-536 KATAQAAIQ
+536 KDSAAAAVA
-545 ALQEYGVSVKIL
+545 ALKEYGVAVKVL
-557 TGDNEKVTQA
+557 TGDNDAVTRSV
-567 ICRQVGLP
+567 CDQVGL
-575 VERILLGTDLESLD
+575 RSHSLLLGSDVEAMDDAELRAAAERTD
-589 DQTLGR
+589 
-595 LAEDITVFAKLS
+595 IFAKLT
-607 PEQKA
+607 PQQKA
-612 RVVRILREKGH
+612 RIVTCLRESGH
-623 TVGYMGDGINDAA
+623 TVGFMGDGINDAA
-636 AMKAADVG
+636 AMKASDVG
-644 VSVDTA
+644 ISVDSA
-650 VDIAKETASV
+650 VDIARESADII
-660 VLLEKDLMVLE
+660 LLEKDLMVLE
-671 QGVLEGRKTYAN
+671 QGAIEGRRIYAN
-683 MMKYIK
+683 IIKYIK

-704 ASAFLPFLPMASL
+704 ASAFLPFLPLAPL
-717 HLILLNLIYD
+717 QILVLNLIYD
-727 VCCTALSWDNV
+727 ISCTAMPWDNV
-738 DPAYLKVPRRWEAKG
+738 DADFLKQPKTWDASS
-753 IGRFMLWIGPISSL
+753 ISRFMIWFGPASSV
-767 FDIVTYLLLYFVLC
+767 FDITTFVLLYTYIC
-781 PLATGGQLYTQLA
+781 PLVFGGAYETLGAGMQ
-794 DPAAQALYVALFQT
+794 VAFVGLFQA
-808 GWFVESMWTQTL
+808 GWFVESLWTQTL
-820 VIHMLRTEKL
+820 VLHMLRTPKV
-830 PFAQSRASVP
+830 PFLRSRASWQVTG
-840 VALLSLA
+840 LTSLGILA
-847 GIALVTA
+847 GTC
-854 IPFTPLAAPLEMA
+854 IPFTTVGGALDMMPLPGAFFPWLFATLAAYM
-867 ALPPVYFLLLGMV
+867 LLTTTLKGISI
-880 VLGYMALVTVVKKR
+880 KK
-894 YLRRYGQWL
+894 YGELL

>member
-1 MIKKQLETE
+1 MKKIVKNVWIAGGSGARGRANTIYERLFWAAAQEETALLARYGTAATGLTLEQVE
-10 KDLNVTQEVR
+10 RSREEHGSNVLTYGKRESV
-20 GLAARPASARLL
+20 A
-32 EAARQTPQEVFAA
+32 
-45 YETTP
+45 
-50 QGQPRPDIM
+50 
-59 RALFGRNELAHK
+59 
-71 KADSILKRLF
+71 KRLF
-81 KAFINPFTVVLI
+81 SAFINPFTVILLA
-93 VLAVIS
+93 LAVIS
-99 FITDYVIVE
+99 AVTDIALASPGEKNYA
-108 PEDRDL
+108 
-114 TAVLIVGIMVFISGT
+114 TVLIIATMVLLSGG
-129 LRFVQEVRS
+129 LRFVQETRS
-138 GNAAE
+138 GNVADKLLGMLHTTACVE
-143 RLQAMVKTTIAVLR
+143 RAGQKVEI
-157 DGESRERPLS
+157 PL
-167 ELVVGDVI
+167 EEIVAGDLVY
-175 RLAAGDMI
+175 LSAGDMI
-183 PADVR
+183 PADLR
-188 IVETK
+188 ILCAK
-193 DLFVSQSSLTG
+193 DLFLSQSALTG
-204 ESEPMEKWT
+204 ESEAVEKLGT
-213 AAQPQTGGNPLECN
+213 AVSQKAALTDTA
-227 NLAFMGS
+227 NLAFLGS
-234 TVVSGS
+234 NVVSGS
-240 ALALVIAVGKDTL
+240 AKALVLAVGNDTML
-253 FGALARRVAET
+253 GRMAKELNT
-264 RVRTNFEKGV
+264 KPPKTTFEKGV
-274 NAVSWVLIRF
+274 NSVSWVLIRF
-284 MVGMVPVV
+284 MLLMVPVV
-292 LFLNGFTK
+292 LFVNGLTK
-300 GDWVQA
+300 GDWMQA
-306 ALFALSV
+306 SLFAISI

-406 DLAVIQKQEELGAQ
+406 DLAVIQRQEELGAQ

-437 RRRMSVVVQDWEGK
+437 RRRMSVVVQDREGK

-767 FDIVTYLLLYFVLC
+767 FDIATYLLLYFVLC

-894 YLRRYGQWL
+894 YIRRYGQWL

>member
-10 KDLNVTQEVR
+10 KDLNVTQGARE
-20 GLAARPASARLL
+20 LAARHASARLL

-59 RALFGRNELAHK
+59 RALFGRNELARK

-157 DGESRERPLS
+157 NGESRERPIS

-213 AAQPQTGGNPLECN
+213 AAQPQTDGNPLECN

-313 AVGLTPEMLPMIVT
+313 AVGLTPEMLPMIVS
-327 ASLAKG
+327 ANLAKG
-333 ALAMSKQ
+333 AVAMSRK
-340 KVIIKNLN
+340 KVIVKHLN
-348 SIQNLG
+348 AIQNLG
-354 SMDILCTDKTGT
+354 AMNILCTDKTGT
-366 LTQDKVVLEYHLNV
+366 LTQDRIVLEYPLDVHGNV
-380 DGKED
+380 DE
-385 DRVLRHAFLNSYFQT
+385 RVLRHAFLNSYHQT
-400 GLKNLI
+400 GLRNLMDEAI
-406 DLAVIQKQEELGAQ
+406 VDHAYETNMLPLWQD
-420 ALVEKYTKVD
+420 YRKVD
-430 EIPFDFQ
+430 EIPFDFT
-437 RRRMSVVVQDWEGK
+437 RRRMSVVVADKTGK
-451 TQLVTKGAVE
+451 TQIITKGAVE
-461 EMLQCCAWAECGGRV
+461 EMLSICSYAEYKGNV
-476 LPLEEGVRQRVLAKA
+476 EPLTSALSEEILATVRRYNEA
-491 GELNSQGM
+491 GL
-499 RVIAVAQKTNPS
+499 RVIAVAHKTNPMV
-511 PAGQFSV
+511 AGAFSV
-518 EDERGMVLLGFLA
+518 ADESDMVLIGYLA
-531 LLDPP
+531 FLDPP
-536 KATAQAAIQ
+536 KDSAAAAVA
-545 ALQEYGVSVKIL
+545 ALKEYGVAVKVL
-557 TGDNEKVTQA
+557 TGDNDAVTRSV
-567 ICRQVGLP
+567 CDQVGL
-575 VERILLGTDLESLD
+575 RSHSLLLGSDVEAMDDAELRAAAERTD
-589 DQTLGR
+589 
-595 LAEDITVFAKLS
+595 IFAKLT
-607 PEQKA
+607 PQQKA
-612 RVVRILREKGH
+612 RIVTCLRESGH
-623 TVGYMGDGINDAA
+623 TVGFMGDGINDAA
-636 AMKAADVG
+636 AMKASDVG
-644 VSVDTA
+644 ISVDSA
-650 VDIAKETASV
+650 VDITRESADII
-660 VLLEKDLMVLE
+660 LLEKDLMVLE
-671 QGVLEGRKTYAN
+671 QGAIEGRRIYAN
-683 MMKYIK
+683 IIKYIK

-704 ASAFLPFLPMASL
+704 ASAFLPFLPLAPL
-717 HLILLNLIYD
+717 QILVLNLIYD
-727 VCCTALSWDNV
+727 ISCTAMPWDNV
-738 DPAYLKVPRRWEAKG
+738 DADFLKQPKTWDASS
-753 IGRFMLWIGPISSL
+753 ISRFMIWFGPASSV
-767 FDIVTYLLLYFVLC
+767 FDITTFVLLYTYIC
-781 PLATGGQLYTQLA
+781 PLVFGGAYETLGAGMQ
-794 DPAAQALYVALFQT
+794 VAFVGLFQA
-808 GWFVESMWTQTL
+808 GWFVESLWTQTL
-820 VIHMLRTEKL
+820 VLHMLRTPKV
-830 PFAQSRASVP
+830 PFLRSRASWQVTG
-840 VALLSLA
+840 LTSLGILA
-847 GIALVTA
+847 GTC
-854 IPFTPLAAPLEMA
+854 IPFTTVGGALDMMPLPGAFFPWLFATLAAYM
-867 ALPPVYFLLLGMV
+867 LLTTTLKGIFI
-880 VLGYMALVTVVKKR
+880 KK
-894 YLRRYGQWL
+894 YGELL